1 MAINPKEFYDTLVAD
16 GLDFFAGV
24 PDSLLKNL
32 CACIFANTPPER
44 NIIAANEGNA
54 VGLACGYH
62 VATGR
67 AGVVYLQNSGEGNA
81 VNPLLSIADPDVYG
95 IPMLLIIGWRG
106 EPGA

>member
-1 MAINPKEFYDTLVAD
+1 MAIDPKEFVEALRAQ

-54 VGLACGYH
+54 IGMACGY
-62 VATGR
+62 TW
-67 AGVVYLQNSGEGNA
+67 
-81 VNPLLSIADPDVYG
+81 P
-95 IPMLLIIGWRG
+95 
-106 EPGA
+106 PGARAWCTCRIPARAMR